1 MTYKKN
7 YLIAILNLLQ
17 EIVNGSAGSIIA
29 YAVIINKTYSVIVYK
44 WINKNVESHNSLKST
59 YIEYKRQ
66 FIFYAK
72 NCEKCEF

>member
-1 MTYKKN
+1 MAKWHIKKN

-44 WINKNVESHNSLKST
+44 LIN
-59 YIEYKRQ
+59 I
-66 FIFYAK
+66 
-72 NCEKCEF
+72 KCRIV